1 MKKKFLA
8 MMMAAVFA
16 AMAMTGC
23 GKSTGGNT
31 AQPEKTQDEGDAAK
45 TEDAAQE
52 STAAPE
58 KEEVRHKI
66 GVILYGKDDSMGAAD
81 YAYLNY
87 AAEALNVDIQ
97 WALNDYDPE
106 SQLASAENL
115 VSAGCEGLL
124 FLPVSDNTVSLI
136 SDYCQQNGIYFQ
148 MMNRDISDPAIKEA
162 AQANPYYVGT
172 SFEANEEATNELT
185 KLLAAE
191 GRLQYGLGKVPPG
204 SSLSV
209 RNTAFEESIQA
220 VGGKILADYTTPS
233 DGSTQAYVTYM
244 ENFVNSYPQ
253 MDGLLLSSTT
263 GGGGET
269 ILNTLQTLTDPG
281 KIKIAAFD
289 TFEGM
294 EGGFSDGWLT
304 ALAGGI
310 AVQSVPD
317 FIMLYNAVDGTP
329 LADTYTVLY
338 QNFIFITNLEDC
350 ATFAK
355 YIDNPD
361 HMIYDAETIRSLAKR
376 YNPDASLDD
385 IVNLMKD
392 YSLAWVVEN
401 AK

>member
-8 MMMAAVFA
+8 LMMVA
-16 AMAMTGC
+16 AMAVVSVVGC
-23 GKSTGGNT
+23 GKDASDNKT
-31 AQPEKTQDEGDAAK
+31 ADTDKKQDTQEVSVEEPADEENQD
-45 TEDAAQE
+45 T
-52 STAAPE
+52 
-58 KEEVRHKI
+58 EEVRHKI

-97 WALNDYDPE
+97 WALNDYDAE

-124 FLPVSDNTVSLI
+124 FLPISDNSVSLI
-136 SDYCQQNGIYFQ
+136 SDYCQQNEVYFQ
-148 MMNRDISDPAIKEA
+148 MMNRDISDENIKA
-162 AQANPYYVGT
+162 ATQANPYYVGT
-172 SFEANEEATNELT
+172 SFEANEAATNQLTELM
-185 KLLAAE
+185 AAE
-191 GRLQYGLGKVPPG
+191 GRLKYGVGKVAPG

-209 RNTAFEESIQA
+209 RNTAFEESVAQA
-220 VGGKILADYTTPS
+220 GGTILADYTAPS
-233 DGSTQAYVTYM
+233 DGSTQAYVTYI
-244 ENFVNSYPQ
+244 ENFVNSYPD

-269 ILNTLQTLTDPG
+269 IMNTLQSLVEPG

-294 EGGFSDGWLT
+294 EGGFENGWLT

-310 AVQSVPD
+310 AVQCVPD

-329 LADTYTVLY
+329 LSDSFTVLY

-355 YIDNPD
+355 YIDNPE
-361 HMIYDAETIRSLAKR
+361 HMIYDADMIRSLAKR
-376 YNPDASLDD
+376 YNPDATLDD
-385 IVNLMKD
+385 IVKLMND

-401 AK
+401 AE